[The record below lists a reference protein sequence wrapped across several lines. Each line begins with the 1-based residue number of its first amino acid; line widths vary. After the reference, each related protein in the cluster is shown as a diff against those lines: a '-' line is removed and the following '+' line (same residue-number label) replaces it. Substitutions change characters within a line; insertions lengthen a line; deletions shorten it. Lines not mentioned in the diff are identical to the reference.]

1 MIKGEKQIGKLGA
14 YNRLTLTS
22 KSSLTGMRITAD
34 KPVSVVSG
42 ANTEKLMYIEQMT
55 PTETW
60 GKIYL
65 FPIKRASPESLQVVI
80 SVMADTSS
88 TPTVD
93 VKIVVKH
100 GKKETANKSL
110 RITSHQGVSHNLKS
124 AQGLV
129 AVVGSSPIHV
139 LFALQSKS
147 MMRKSKSKAL
157 QEGFHMWLALAPV
170 EQYFPDPCLLAQQ
183 CNVIT
188 LLVGLKASTYENVKK
203 NGNLTTGTTR
213 LELDPFWVLMVPN
226 FMFKE
231 INKDKDLI
239 GPNMTSPL
247 WYYNVHVIQRD
258 MRFMFIV
265 DDGSRLSAL
274 NHAQAT
280 LSMQEGDRVDN
291 DGDGLV
297 DEELKNDKD
306 DDGDGKSDEDLYN
319 TTDLEC
325 LYTPNVPELMYT
337 KEYSYYRH
345 ERYYLLWDKA
355 KDGPGNTDGLEEFR
369 NWVFAFCISG
379 AVVCAVIFFPIVW
392 LIDKF
397 LSMTARE
404 SMSLS

>member
-1 MIKGEKQIGKLGA
+1 SAHVQSSADILVFVMSGSDSYPVIPVHSLGMKHMLHTVNVTLHDTEAQGKFLLNFASVAIPYKDTTVTVTQMIKGEKQIGKLGA

-65 FPIKRASPESLQVVI
+65 FPIKRASPET
-80 SVMADTSS
+80 DTSS

-183 CNVIT
+183 CNVIVRKT

-258 MRFMFIV
+258 MRF
-265 DDGSRLSAL
+265 
-274 NHAQAT
+274 
-280 LSMQEGDRVDN
+280 
-291 DGDGLV
+291 
-297 DEELKNDKD
+297 
-306 DDGDGKSDEDLYN
+306 
-319 TTDLEC
+319 
-325 LYTPNVPELMYT
+325 
-337 KEYSYYRH
+337 
-345 ERYYLLWDKA
+345 
-355 KDGPGNTDGLEEFR
+355 
-369 NWVFAFCISG
+369 
-379 AVVCAVIFFPIVW
+379 
-392 LIDKF
+392 
-397 LSMTARE
+397 
-404 SMSLS
+404 